1 MTPAIPRAVSLYHVE
16 SELIELMTMADN
28 DDLTPEERVA
38 VEAQIAEYITAEVRK
53 VDGVAAAVRICQ
65 RNAAIAKEEAERISK
80 HAVAWEAR
88 EKRIKESALRAM
100 VENDVTQLQTAT
112 NKLRVQGNGGLEPLE
127 VDGVTES
134 GETFD
139 QPLDS
144 VSIQFQEITVTLPL
158 QQWIELGV
166 EMATPSHGYRQKYS
180 VNNWELRQALTR
192 GPVEGAQLLPRG
204 KHLRV
209 E

>member
-1 MTPAIPRAVSLYHVE
+1 MPTDLTPAIPRAVSLYHVE
-16 SELIELMTMADN
+16 SELIELMAMADN
-28 DDLTPEERVA
+28 EDLTPEERVA

-65 RNAAIAKEEAERISK
+65 RNAAIAKEEAERIAK
-80 HAVAWEAR
+80 HAAAWEAR

-100 VENDVTQLQTAT
+100 VENGVTQLQTAT
-112 NKLRVQGNGGLEPLE
+112 NRLRVQGNGGLEPLE
-127 VDGVTES
+127 IGDVGDEYKRVNVTMSLGRWMVMGQPGVRNETSCDS
-134 GETFD
+134 GLIRE
-139 QPLDS
+139 
-144 VSIQFQEITVTLPL
+144 
-158 QQWIELGV
+158 
-166 EMATPSHGYRQKYS
+166 
-180 VNNWELRQALTR
+180 ALKR

>member
-38 VEAQIAEYITAEVRK
+38 VEAQIAEYITAEVHK
-53 VDGVAAAVRICQ
+53 VDGIAAAVRICQ
-65 RNAAIAKEEAERISK
+65 HNAAIAKEEAERIAK
-80 HAVAWEAR
+80 HAAAWEAR

-100 VENDVTQLQTAT
+100 VENGVTQLQTAT
-112 NKLRVQGNGGLEPLE
+112 NRLRVQGNGGLEPLE

-139 QPLDS
+139 QPLTT
-144 VSIQFQEITVTLPL
+144 VPVRFQEITVTLPL
-158 QQWIELGV
+158 EEWLEL
-166 EMATPSHGYRQKYS
+166 ATASHGYRKQYS
-180 VNNWELRQALTR
+180 VNNGELRQALKR

-204 KHLRV
+204 KRLRV